1 MSDNPFDSG
10 SDRAPAASDDTSF
23 PIACLPHQRESIVPG
38 PQRVENLDPPY
49 SAYPSVPIAGHV
61 PGEVAVYGLGI
72 RHVRPYALMSF
83 ENWSAQGIDDYFAS
97 YFGRSDADLA
107 FPVADDLVSDTTL
120 VRQNLAIPEERMPE
134 GEVVTYGRVRRAGS
148 GNESTS
154 PKQIILI
161 KTTRPGG
168 TDTDPGSSWHTGLV
182 MEVEGF
188 PEGETLRLENIGL
201 GVYCLIYLYEHIRKN
216 DVIELSWD
224 GIFVLHTVTSDEAGG
239 AGPIRVFVDKSI
251 IAQGGQRGTLTLRFR
266 VRDVVENFSGEKYQY
281 SKPYFLNAELDPS
294 LLNAPIFLVDDQEL
308 ESRQID
314 FDTQSGST
322 FELVVLTDRQFP
334 APNPR
339 YEITVSLLCTRDDGT
354 SETILLGPVPDLNRG
369 FTYIPI
375 DNDIIAQLVGGSLRV
390 SFFWKTD
397 APLPRESGSL
407 TITVVGTKVSMP
419 APSVSPIELG
429 LIPAGEDI
437 TVTIPAYEPHS
448 PGWLETLYITHVPP
462 GGGSAIIFSREQ
474 LAGSQGGTYTVT
486 AAELEQFNGRGEI
499 HIYYTTND
507 GAAHILGGG
516 ALAIR
521 QSAMLG
527 AQVGERIADMPA
539 PRLQGAIGNNVDPA
553 DVPGSDVLVTFT
565 YLGTQN
571 GDKLHW
577 SCIGSGLGGSASG
590 TIEINGATAG
600 KELHYPVTRDI
611 LDKNLNGSLRI
622 SYSLERE
629 GPPKVVLRSEVLMLT
644 VGKGVELDRP
654 IIEGAST
661 SPDELNPL
669 AAISGTRVIVKF
681 RPMLASDFITVDWI
695 TADHHGSF
703 ADNVAGDPSTHEV
716 SVWIDARTI
725 ARGIR
730 EGGNTI
736 NVQYHFHRGTLP
748 YESVIV
754 PLRLLPLAGLPT
766 PTIEGISGPV
776 LDLSQLSPTARTY
789 IPVWSFIHAEQLMW
803 MTYESEGVV
812 FEDTY
817 TANEVTNDGVLNG
830 ISPPT
835 PVDKIKLLE
844 DGVDLTI
851 KFWVSLAERPDKN
864 TAVLFGVRHYTI
876 QALPGV
882 LPHPFINGT
891 TDTGPSVTVDPLPI
905 EHNTTVTV
913 RYTGMSGQDRIT
925 LEWILADGTHH
936 TAVENGLDGGTV
948 VFNLTA
954 DKVLHRS
961 VNSTVCLKYSV
972 VRTGVA
978 DPIPS
983 NVQTVTV
990 TTIPAA
996 SLPQP
1001 RINNIAP
1008 GGVLNLN
1015 SFTGNASASVAKW
1028 SLSSVGNRVWLTCS
1042 SSGVAPLHVLTANG
1056 ALITSTEAANGLVNK
1071 AVLRSWL
1078 ESLPNNRQ
1086 ITITCEVEYGGNT
1099 DKARAVV
1106 FPTTSYTAA
1115 YPALYINT
1123 ATMTLSGTAYIVAGW
1138 PKRAEYPGN
1147 TQTRAATGGRPPYT
1161 YTSQNPS
1168 VATVTST
1175 GFVSGMRNGST
1186 NIVVTD
1192 RANNQVSYTVSVSN
1206 VWQVREDRRGMDWGT
1221 AVNWRKSLPGAIGHY
1236 GDAIRF
1242 MGNAYGWPLPVPYDS
1257 WYWVCT
1263 EPQCDA
1269 LTGVLWDSIDPE
1281 VVWCNRK
1288 QAVGWAWCL
1297 QP

>member
-1 MSDNPFDSG
+1 MSDYPLDPGSA
-10 SDRAPAASDDTSF
+10 SDRSLTDDASS
-23 PIACLPHQRESIVPG
+23 PVACLPRQRESIAAG
-38 PQRVENLDPPY
+38 PQRVEDLDHPY
-49 SAYPSVPIAGHV
+49 SAYPHIPLRHV

-72 RHVRPYALMSF
+72 RHVRPYALYSF
-83 ENWSAQGIDDYFAS
+83 EKWATFSSNDYFAI
-97 YFGRSDADLA
+97 YF
-107 FPVADDLVSDTTL
+107 DDLVYAAADDVVEDTTL

-154 PKQIILI
+154 PPQIILI

-168 TDTDPGSSWHTGLV
+168 TDTDPGSPWHTGLE
-182 MEVEGF
+182 MEVEGL
-188 PEGETLRLENIGL
+188 PEGATLQWKDVGPGL
-201 GVYCLIYLYEHIRKN
+201 DCLIYPYEHIRKN

-224 GIFVLHTVTSDEAGG
+224 GIFVEHTVTPDEADG

-251 IAQGGQRGTLTLRFR
+251 IAQGGQRGILTLRFR

-281 SKPYFLNAELDPS
+281 SKPYFLKAELDPN
-294 LLNAPIFLVDDQEL
+294 LLDAPIFLVDDKEL
-308 ESRQID
+308 DPITQQID

-322 FELVVLTDRQFP
+322 FELIALTERQFP
-334 APNPR
+334 APKPE

-375 DNDIIAQLVGGSLRV
+375 DNKLIEPLVGGSIRA
-390 SFFWKTD
+390 SFIWETD
-397 APLPRESGSL
+397 APLPRESGSI

-419 APSVSPIELG
+419 VPSVSPIELG
-429 LIPAGEDI
+429 LIPVGEDI
-437 TVTIPAYEPHS
+437 TVTIPAYEPHN

-462 GGGSAIIFSREQ
+462 GGGSPTIFRTEQ
-474 LAGSQGGTYTVT
+474 FAGSQGGTYTVK
-486 AAELEQFNGRGEI
+486 AAELEQFNGRGPIQI
-499 HIYYTTND
+499 HYTTND

-516 ALAIR
+516 ALAVR
-521 QSAMLG
+521 SSAILG
-527 AQVGERIADMPA
+527 AQVGERTADMPA
-539 PRLQGAIGNNVDPA
+539 PRLQGAMGNNVDPA
-553 DVPGSDVLVTFT
+553 DVPGKDVLVTFT

-571 GDKLHW
+571 GDTLHW
-577 SCIGSGLGGSASG
+577 SCIGSRLDGSADG
-590 TIEINGATAG
+590 TIEINNATAG
-600 KELHYPVTRDI
+600 KELPYPVSRDI

-622 SYSLERE
+622 SYSLERT

-754 PLRLLPLAGLPT
+754 PLRLLPLTGLPT
-766 PTIEGISGPV
+766 PTIEGISGPI
-776 LDLSQLSPTARTY
+776 LDFSQLSPTARTY

-803 MTYESEGVV
+803 MTYESKGVV

-817 TANEVTNDGVLNG
+817 TANEVTNDGVLKG
-830 ISPPT
+830 INPPT

-844 DGVDLTI
+844 DGADLTI
-851 KFWVSLAERPDKN
+851 KFWVSLAERSDKN

-876 QALPGV
+876 QALPGI

-925 LEWILADGTHH
+925 LEWIFADGTHH

-948 VFNLTA
+948 AFNLTES
-954 DKVLHRS
+954 KVLHRS

-1001 RINNIAP
+1001 RINNIAS
-1008 GGVLNLN
+1008 GGTLDVNN
-1015 SFTGNASASVAKW
+1015 FAGSATAAVPKW
-1028 SLSSVGNRVWLTCS
+1028 SLSHPGQRVWLICS
-1042 SSGVAPLHVLTANG
+1042 AAGVTPLTVLNGVAITA
-1056 ALITSTEAANGLVNK
+1056 TEAVNGLANK

-1078 ESLPNNRQ
+1078 KRITNGTQ
-1086 ITITCEVEYGGNT
+1086 ITITCEVTFDGSNDKSKAVIFKSAQYIKADPWTDVGHNFNTGNLGGWTLGRGGLGATFGRLGLFVDTPNPSNAGAVISRTFNFNRVHRYSISYSIANVSPHGGVPPITAVLVGSQVAIPKFTVPNSGSLEGQQNLSFIPAANGPASVVLHNYQDLGGGSGSQGGN
-1099 DKARAVV
+1099 DFHV
-1106 FPTTSYTAA
+1106 Y
-1115 YPALYINT
+1115 YI
-1123 ATMTLSGTAYIVAGW
+1123 
-1138 PKRAEYPGN
+1138 
-1147 TQTRAATGGRPPYT
+1147 
-1161 YTSQNPS
+1161 
-1168 VATVTST
+1168 
-1175 GFVSGMRNGST
+1175 
-1186 NIVVTD
+1186 
-1192 RANNQVSYTVSVSN
+1192 
-1206 VWQVREDRRGMDWGT
+1206 
-1221 AVNWRKSLPGAIGHY
+1221 
-1236 GDAIRF
+1236 
-1242 MGNAYGWPLPVPYDS
+1242 
-1257 WYWVCT
+1257 
-1263 EPQCDA
+1263 
-1269 LTGVLWDSIDPE
+1269 GVYRLD
-1281 VVWCNRK
+1281 
-1288 QAVGWAWCL
+1288 
-1297 QP
+1297 

>member
-1 MSDNPFDSG
+1 MSGYPDSD
-10 SDRAPAASDDTSF
+10 SDRAPSASDDTSL
-23 PIACLPHQRESIVPG
+23 PIACLPRQRESIAAG
-38 PQRVENLDPPY
+38 PQRVEDLDHPY
-49 SAYPSVPIAGHV
+49 SAYPAIPLSYV

-72 RHVRPYALMSF
+72 RHVRPYALYSF
-83 ENWSAQGIDDYFAS
+83 ENWTSQSSNDYFAI
-97 YFGRSDADLA
+97 YFDDLVYA
-107 FPVADDLVSDTTL
+107 AADDLVEDTTL

-148 GNESTS
+148 GSESTS
-154 PKQIILI
+154 PQQIILI

-168 TDTDPGSSWHTGLV
+168 TDIDPGSSWHTGLV

-201 GVYCLIYLYEHIRKN
+201 GVYCLIESYEHIRKN

-224 GIFVLHTVTSDEAGG
+224 GIFVLHTVTSDEAG
-239 AGPIRVFVDKSI
+239 AAEPIRVFVDKSI

-281 SKPYFLNAELDPS
+281 SKPYFLNAELDPN
-294 LLNAPIFLVDDQEL
+294 LLGAPIFLVDDR

-322 FELVVLTDRQFP
+322 FTLIALTDRQFP
-334 APNPR
+334 EPDPK
-339 YEITVSLLCTRDDGT
+339 YKITVSLLCTRDDGT
-354 SETILLGPVPDLNRG
+354 SETIRLGPVPDLNRG
-369 FTYIPI
+369 FTSIPI
-375 DNDIIAQLVGGSLRV
+375 ENDIIAKVVGGSLRV
-390 SFFWKTD
+390 SFSWQAD
-397 APLPRESGSL
+397 APLPRESGSI

-419 APSVSPIELG
+419 VPSVSPIELG

-437 TVTIPAYEPHS
+437 TVTIPAYEPHD

-462 GGGSAIIFSREQ
+462 GGGNATIFSRAQ
-474 LAGSQGGTYTVT
+474 YAGSQGGTYSVT
-486 AAELEQFNGRGEI
+486 AAELEQFNGRGPI
-499 HIYYTTND
+499 QIYYTTND

-521 QSAMLG
+521 PSAMLG
-527 AQVGERIADMPA
+527 AQVGERTADMPA

-553 DVPGSDVLVTFT
+553 DVPGSDALVTFT
-565 YLGTQN
+565 YLDTKA
-571 GDKLHW
+571 GDTLHW
-577 SCIGSGLGGSASG
+577 SCVGSGLGGSASG
-590 TIEINGATAG
+590 TLTINSATAG
-600 KELHYPVTRDI
+600 KELNYPVTRDI

-622 SYSLERE
+622 SYSLERA

-644 VGKGVELDRP
+644 VGKGVELERP

-681 RPMLASDFITVDWI
+681 RPMLDSDLITVDWI

-703 ADNVAGDPSTHEV
+703 ADNVAGNPTTHEA

-736 NVQYHFHRGTLP
+736 NVQYYFHRGTFL

-754 PLRLLPLAGLPT
+754 PLRLLPLTGLPT

-789 IPVWSFIHAEQLMW
+789 IPVWSFIHADQLMW

-817 TANEVTNDGVLNG
+817 TANEVTDDGVLNG
-830 ISPPT
+830 INPPT
-835 PVDKIKLLE
+835 PVDKIKLLG

-851 KFWVSLAERPDKN
+851 KFWASLAERSDKN

-876 QALPGV
+876 QALPGI

-891 TDTGPSVTVDPLPI
+891 ADTGPSVTVDPLPI
-905 EHNTTVTV
+905 EHDTTVTV
-913 RYTGMSGQDRIT
+913 RYTGMSGQDYIT
-925 LEWILADGTHH
+925 LEWIFADGTHH
-936 TAVENGLDGGTV
+936 TAGKNGLDGGMV
-948 VFNLTA
+948 AFNLAT
-954 DKVLHRS
+954 DEVLHRS

-972 VRTGVA
+972 KREGVA

-983 NVQTVTV
+983 NVQTVRV
-990 TTIPAA
+990 NAIPAA

-1008 GGVLNLN
+1008 GGTLNLN
-1015 SFTGNASASVAKW
+1015 SFAGNALASVIKW
-1028 SLSSVGNRVWLTCS
+1028 SLSSKWNRAWLTCS
-1042 SSGVAPLHVLTANG
+1042 SLGVSPFHVLTANG
-1056 ALITSTEAANGLVNK
+1056 ALITSIEAANGLVNK

-1078 ESLPNNRQ
+1078 EALPNNRQ

-1106 FPTTSYTAA
+1106 FPTTSYTVA
-1115 YPALYINT
+1115 YPALYIST
-1123 ATMTLSGTAYIVAGW
+1123 ATMTLNGTAYIVAGW

-1192 RANNQVSYTVSVSN
+1192 RAGGQVSYTVSVSN
-1206 VWQVREDRRGMDWGT
+1206 VWQVREDRRGMDWGA

-1269 LTGVLWDSIDPE
+1269 WTGVLWDSIDPE
-1281 VVWCNRK
+1281 VVWCNQK
-1288 QAVGWAWCL
+1288 QSLGWAWCL

>member
-1 MSDNPFDSG
+1 MSDYPLDPG
-10 SDRAPAASDDTSF
+10 SARDPSITDDASF
-23 PIACLPHQRESIVPG
+23 PVACLPHQRESIVAG
-38 PQRVENLDPPY
+38 PQRVEDLDHPY
-49 SAYPSVPIAGHV
+49 SAYPAIPLRHV

-72 RHVRPYALMSF
+72 RHVRPYALYSL
-83 ENWSAQGIDDYFAS
+83 ERWTSQSPNDYFAI
-97 YFGRSDADLA
+97 YFDDLNNA
-107 FPVADDLVSDTTL
+107 AADDLVEDTSL
-120 VRQNLAIPEERMPE
+120 IRQNLAIPEERMPE
-134 GEVVTYGRVRRAGS
+134 GEVVTYGRVLRAGS
-148 GNESTS
+148 GTESTS
-154 PKQIILI
+154 PQQIILI

-168 TDTDPGSSWHTGLV
+168 TDTDPGSPWHTGLV

-188 PEGETLRLENIGL
+188 PEGATLRLEHVGL
-201 GVYCLIYLYEHIRKN
+201 GVYCLIEMYENPRKN
-216 DVIELSWD
+216 DVIEMSWD

-281 SKPYFLNAELDPS
+281 SKPYFLNAELDPN
-294 LLNAPIFLVDDQEL
+294 LLDAPIFLVDDQEL

-390 SFFWKTD
+390 SFFWQTD

-407 TITVVGTKVSMP
+407 TITVVGTKVSMS

-539 PRLQGAIGNNVDPA
+539 PRLQGTIGNNVDPT

-565 YLGTQN
+565 YLGTQ
-571 GDKLHW
+571 DLDQIHW
-577 SCIGSGLGGSASG
+577 SCIGSGLGGSARG
-590 TIEINGATAG
+590 TLTINSATAG
-600 KELHYPVTRDI
+600 KELNYPVTRDI

-622 SYSLERE
+622 SYSLERA

-644 VGKGVELDRP
+644 VGKSVELDRP
-654 IIEGAST
+654 IIEGASI

-669 AAISGTRVIVKF
+669 AAVHGTRVIVKV
-681 RPMLASDFITVDWI
+681 RPMLDIDRYTVSWI

-703 ADNVAGDPSTHEV
+703 ADNVDGNSTTHEV
-716 SVWIDARTI
+716 SVWVDARTI
-725 ARGIR
+725 ACGIR

-736 NVQYHFHRGTLP
+736 NVQYHFHRGTFL
-748 YESVIV
+748 YESLIV
-754 PLRLLPLAGLPT
+754 PLRLLPLTGLPT
-766 PTIEGISGPV
+766 PTIEGISGPI

-789 IPVWSFIHAEQLMW
+789 IPVWSFIDADQLMW
-803 MTYESEGVV
+803 MTFESEGDVI
-812 FEDTY
+812 EDTY
-817 TANEVTNDGVLNG
+817 TANEVTPDGVRNG
-830 ISPPT
+830 INPPT

-851 KFWVSLAERPDKN
+851 KFWVSLAEHPDKN

-891 TDTGPSVTVDPLPI
+891 TDTGPNVTVDPLPI
-905 EHNTTVTV
+905 EHNTTLTV
-913 RYTGMSGQDRIT
+913 RYTGMSGQDFIT
-925 LEWILADGTHH
+925 ICWFFADGTFYS
-936 TAVENGLDGGTV
+936 TSQNGLDGGTV
-948 VFNLTA
+948 VFNLTSA
-954 DKVLHRS
+954 KVLHRS

-972 VRTGVA
+972 KRPGVA

-983 NVQTVTV
+983 EVQTVKV
-990 TTIPAA
+990 NTIPAV

-1015 SFTGNASASVAKW
+1015 SFTGSALASVVKW
-1028 SLSSVGNRVWLTCS
+1028 PLSSVPNRVWLTCS

-1056 ALITSTEAANGLVNK
+1056 ALITSTEAANGLANK

-1078 ESLPNNRQ
+1078 EALPNNRQ
-1086 ITITCEVEYGGNT
+1086 ITITCEVEFGGNT
-1099 DKARAVV
+1099 NKARAVV

-1115 YPALYINT
+1115 YPALSINT
-1123 ATMTLSGTAYIVAGW
+1123 ATMTLNGVAYIVTGW
-1138 PKRAEYPGN
+1138 PKRAEYAGN
-1147 TQTRAATGGRPPYT
+1147 TQTRVATGGRPPYT
-1161 YTSQNPS
+1161 YTSQNSS

-1192 RANNQVSYTVSVSN
+1192 RAGNQVSYAVSVSN
-1206 VWQVREDRRGMDWGT
+1206 VWQVREDRRGMDWGG
-1221 AVNWRKSLPGAIGHY
+1221 AVNWRKSLPGAVGFS
-1236 GDAIRF
+1236 GEAIRF

-1269 LTGVLWDSIDPE
+1269 FTGVLWDSIDPE